1 MRLRPTALLV
11 FMVALGLSAGCPVS
25 QHRGEGLYKRVTEPR
40 TGAVYHMY
48 LPVDYVRNNAR
59 HPNYPKVRRWPLVMT
74 FHGMKPYDN
83 AIPQEREWEKEAD
96 FYGYVVCAPEL
107 ETCDSFMEYP
117 LTTDKHG
124 YVQTDVKN
132 VLAIMDHVYATTL
145 ADPKRVLSTSW
156 SCGGYF
162 AHYFPNR
169 FPDRFSC
176 IATRLSNFSAEMLR
190 EDTVRR
196 YRKMPVAL
204 FIGDDDF
211 AACKSESQ
219 QAVAWYT
226 ARDFEVVRGKM
237 IDHMGHRR
245 IPQTAAAFFA
255 EQIGITPLH
264 PIQAAQTVAQVQ
276 MTEYYPPKELIAQMR
291 PKRAAARRAQA
302 PVRPKPRDSDNT
314 TSTVRPVPRPETRP
328 RRRLDPIIRYVI
340 TSAGRNYPFDR
351 QPIHNLL
358 PAPTPGKR
366 DASKSPP
373 TAAGSTAVASAK
385 PTPRNRLDPVRAPEA
400 AAGKPKPTADRTQR
414 PKAPP
419 VVKKPEAGAEPA
431 PSKPAKPPQPFAPKN
446 AGPRDYSRWLAS
458 NLPSK
463 RRQPPKTN
471 KSRTQTKTQT
481 NPQAKTQ
488 AKKPSPRNPSPR
500 KAPAK
505 KATPTPKA
513 TPSPRTADA
522 GADRGRSQRP
532 PEQRRGSARRVNIN
546 IKGPAVGSAP
556 YYLSYA
562 VDLPPDVLR
571 GADLLWKDN
580 GVWMGDAPLG
590 AKILE
595 SPGVHR
601 ITVLLVTR
609 DNKEYRGMATV
620 RVLDDAA
627 PTLTSRRPR
636 Q

>member
-1 MRLRPTALLV
+1 
-11 FMVALGLSAGCPVS
+11 
-25 QHRGEGLYKRVTEPR
+25 
-40 TGAVYHMY
+40 
-48 LPVDYVRNNAR
+48 
-59 HPNYPKVRRWPLVMT
+59 MT

-83 AIPQEREWEKEAD
+83 AISQEREWEKEAD
-96 FYGYVVCAPEL
+96 FYGYVVCSPEL
-107 ETCDSFMEYP
+107 KTCDSFMEYP

-124 YVQTDVKN
+124 YVQADIKN
-132 VLAIMDHVYATTL
+132 VLAIMDHIFRTTL

-176 IATRLSNFSAEMLR
+176 IATRLSNFSAELLR
-190 EDTVRR
+190 EDRVRLN
-196 YRKMPVAL
+196 RKMPVAL
-204 FIGDDDF
+204 FIGDGDF

-264 PIQAAQTVAQVQ
+264 PIKAAQTVAQVQ
-276 MTEYYPPKELIAQMR
+276 MTEYYPPKDLIAQMR
-291 PKRAAARRAQA
+291 PKGAAARVAKGPSLPKLPDSSHTTP
-302 PVRPKPRDSDNT
+302 PVRIR
-314 TSTVRPVPRPETRP
+314 ETQP
-328 RRRLDPIIRYVI
+328 RRTHDPTIRYMSM
-340 TSAGRNYPFDR
+340 SAGQNYPFDR
-351 QPIHNLL
+351 QPQHDLL
-358 PAPTPGKR
+358 PAPTPDKQ
-366 DASKSPP
+366 DAQKSPP
-373 TAAGSTAVASAK
+373 TAAGSTAVATAR
-385 PTPRNRLDPVRAPEA
+385 PTPGNRLDPVRVPDA
-400 AAGKPKPTADRTQR
+400 AAGKSKPPADRTQR

-419 VVKKPEAGAEPA
+419 AVKKPEATAQPARSEPPKA
-431 PSKPAKPPQPFAPKN
+431 TKPPQPFAPEN

-458 NLPSK
+458 NRPSE
-463 RRQPPKTN
+463 RRQPPKASN
-471 KSRTQTKTQT
+471 SRTQTKTQAE
-481 NPQAKTQ
+481 PQ
-488 AKKPSPRNPSPR
+488 AKKPAPRQPSPR
-500 KAPAK
+500 TAPPK
-505 KATPTPKA
+505 KTTPTPKA
-513 TPSPRTADA
+513 SAQPRTADA
-522 GADRGRSQRP
+522 GADRSTTRRP
-532 PEQRRGSARRVNIN
+532 PVQTWGGARRVDIN

-562 VDLPPDVLR
+562 VDLPRDVLR

-590 AKILE
+590 AKIIE

-601 ITVLLVTR
+601 ITLLLVSR

-620 RVLDDAA
+620 HVLDDAA
-627 PTLTSRRPR
+627 PTLTGGRPR
-636 Q
+636 PR